1 MCVTLAIMSCFT
13 WCRICCS
20 SQDFTA
26 GLFLIPELDSALMP
40 PHETWNNT
48 PRLFT
53 CLLSWSHISTYT
65 PAWTHLVWT
74 LLTSAEHA
82 LLGLLNPAWQRTC
95 VLFRTH
101 AITFFHSDAIHSGG
115 ISQECQRRLFFPFAP
130 IFCDGKNYSP
140 PWQITIKSIWKEQEC
155 WKRETSGGG
164 GGGGGEGS
172 RGWGGPAWRCL
183 TI

>member
-1 MCVTLAIMSCFT
+1 M
-13 WCRICCS
+13 
-20 SQDFTA
+20 
-26 GLFLIPELDSALMP
+26 
-40 PHETWNNT
+40 HETWNNT

-53 CLLSWSHISTYT
+53 CLPSWSHISTYT

-164 GGGGGEGS
+164 EGGGRRVAGGGEAQRDAASQYNFEQGRSTGRWLHFLDDS
-172 RGWGGPAWRCL
+172 RF
-183 TI
+183 T